1 MITERTNR
9 TTSIQLYVIK
19 VYFLTDNWPLKKYKD
34 NGGKTDYDSKYL
46 LVKYMVYINNE
57 ESGSN
62 L

>member
-19 VYFLTDNWPLKKYKD
+19 VDFLTDNWPLKKYKD

-46 LVKYMVYINNE
+46 LVKYMV
-57 ESGSN
+57 
-62 L
+62 